1 MNRITTSCLVG
12 IAALG
17 VIATAADA
25 ADGCGRG
32 MFYNGRRCV
41 PMDDGPG
48 YGSRDRGPV
57 VQFNLGGGRDEG
69 RYSAPNPKIRT
80 FNNCP
85 QGYTVQ
91 DGRCKPYTGR

>member
-1 MNRITTSCLVG
+1 MNRIISCCLVG
-12 IAALG
+12 IVTLG

-41 PMDDGPG
+41 PMDGPG
-48 YGSRDRGPV
+48 YGSRDRGPA

-69 RYSAPNPKIRT
+69 RYSAPNPRFRT

-91 DGRCKPYTGR
+91 DGVCKPYRGR

>member
-1 MNRITTSCLVG
+1 MNRIISCCLVG
-12 IAALG
+12 IATLG

-32 MFYNGRRCV
+32 RFYNGRRCV
-41 PMDDGPG
+41 PMDGPG
-48 YGSRDRGPV
+48 YGPRDSGPV

-69 RYSAPNPKIRT
+69 RYSAPNPRIKT